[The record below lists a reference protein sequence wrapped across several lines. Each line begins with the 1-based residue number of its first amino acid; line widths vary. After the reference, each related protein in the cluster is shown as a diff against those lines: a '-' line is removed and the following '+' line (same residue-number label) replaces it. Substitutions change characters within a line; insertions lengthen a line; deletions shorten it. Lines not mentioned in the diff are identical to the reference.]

1 MSLNLDKLNVKVGF
15 EIHQQLN
22 TSTKLFCACDGKGSD
37 DAYDFDFIRVLR
49 PTKSELGDFDRAALF
64 EHAKMSSIKYYSK
77 VGYSCLV
84 EADEEPPHNVNKDAL
99 ETALLFSLALK
110 SNIVD
115 EIHVMRKLVIDGS
128 NVSGFQRTML
138 VSTGGY
144 LEVDNF
150 QKVGVQGICLE
161 EDAAKLISTTNPKF
175 KEYGLDRLGIPL
187 VEIALEP
194 ISGSPEEIVS
204 VALTL
209 GRLLRSSKRVTR
221 GIGSIRQ
228 DVNISVN
235 GGQVVE
241 VKGVQQLSQLVKVLE
256 YETKRQYGM
265 IKIAEEFSNRNIED
279 SFIGDKITD
288 VTSLFMNS
296 SSNVIKKILKTT
308 DPVIK
313 CIRLRK
319 LRGLVGYEPVK
330 DIRIGKELG
339 EFVRFFGLGGLF
351 HSDEL
356 PNYGITAQDI
366 KKIEESLDII
376 VGNED
381 AFIII
386 GGNRNKIDNLIG
398 PLIKRI
404 AQFKHGVIAE
414 TRAVTLDGTTIFSRP
429 RPGSSRMYPETD
441 IMPIPIEPELF
452 DKLKDKIPLPWND
465 LIKRIMK
472 KYELNKKLSE
482 QIFDSDYYDLFETI
496 VRVNTS
502 TSSTSTSSTTTSTSS
517 NLTPTFV
524 ASKLTEDI
532 VSLSRNNLD
541 KSLLTD
547 EMILEIFDRL
557 EKKLIAKESVILIF
571 EKLMKGESVS
581 VQEAI
586 NSLNL
591 IKMDDTEFHS
601 LLDKLF
607 NDNINIIKEKGPN
620 SMGVLM
626 GKSMAILRGKV
637 DGSKINDYLK
647 AKLDNFLK
655 DGRTT

>member
-1 MSLNLDKLNVKVGF
+1 MSLDIDNKLNVKVGF

-22 TSTKLFCACDGKGSD
+22 TSTKLFCDCNGKGSED
-37 DAYDFDFIRVLR
+37 VYDFDFIRVLR

-77 VGYSCLV
+77 IGYSCLV

-99 ETALLFSLALK
+99 ETVLLFSLALN
-110 SNIVD
+110 SNIAD

-150 QKVGVQGICLE
+150 KKVGVQGICLE

-194 ISGSPEEIVS
+194 ISGTPAEIVN

-241 VKGVQQLSQLVKVLE
+241 VKGVQQLSQLVKVLD
-256 YETKRQYGM
+256 YETKRQCGM
-265 IKIAEEFSNRNIED
+265 IKIAEEFKNRNIED
-279 SFIGDKITD
+279 SLIGDKIAD
-288 VTSLFMNS
+288 VTSLFINS
-296 SSNVIKKILKTT
+296 SSNVIKKILKSS
-308 DPVIK
+308 DPIIK

-319 LRGLVGYEPVK
+319 LRGLVGYEPVE

-356 PNYGITAQDI
+356 PNYGITADDI
-366 KKIEESLDII
+366 GNIEKSLDII
-376 VGNED
+376 PGSDD

-398 PLIKRI
+398 PLTKRI
-404 AQFKHGVIAE
+404 IQFKDGVIAE
-414 TRAVTLDGTTIFSRP
+414 TRSVTLDGTTIFSRP

-441 IMPIPIEPELF
+441 IMPIPIDIELISR
-452 DKLKDKIPLPWND
+452 LKDKIPLPWNE

-472 KYELNKKLSE
+472 KYGLNMKLSE
-482 QIFDSDYYDLFETI
+482 QIFDSDYYDLFEAI
-496 VRVNTS
+496 IQS
-502 TSSTSTSSTTTSTSS
+502 TSPSSTLS
-517 NLTPTFV
+517 PTFV

-541 KSLLTD
+541 KTLLTD
-547 EMILEIFDRL
+547 EMILEIFNRL
-557 EKKLIAKESVILIF
+557 EKGLIAKESVILIF

-591 IKMDDTEFHS
+591 TKMDDIELYS

-607 NDNINIIKEKGPN
+607 NDNINIIREKGAN
-620 SMGVLM
+620 SMGILM
-626 GKSMAILRGKV
+626 GKSMTVLRGKV
-637 DGSKINDYLK
+637 DGSKINNYLK
-647 AKLDNFLK
+647 GKLETFLK
-655 DGRTT
+655 DGSSM

>member
-1 MSLNLDKLNVKVGF
+1 MNLNLDKLNVKVGF

-22 TSTKLFCACDGKGSD
+22 TSTKLFCACNGKGSD
-37 DAYDFDFIRVLR
+37 DEYDFNFIRVLR

-64 EHAKMSSIKYYSK
+64 EHAKMSSIKYFSK
-77 VGYSCLV
+77 IGYSCLV

-144 LEVDNF
+144 LEVENF

-194 ISGSPEEIVS
+194 ISGTPEEIVN

-241 VKGVQQLSQLVKVLE
+241 VKGVQQLSQLVKVLD
-256 YETKRQYGM
+256 YEIKRQYGM
-265 IKIAEEFSNRNIED
+265 IKIAEEFRTRNIVD
-279 SFIGDKITD
+279 SFIGDKIID
-288 VTSLFMNS
+288 VTSLFLNS
-296 SSNVIKKILKTT
+296 SSNVMKKILKTS

-319 LRGLVGYEPVK
+319 LRGLVGYEPVN

-356 PNYGITAQDI
+356 PNYGITAHEI
-366 KKIEESLDII
+366 EKIEKSLDITI
-376 VGNED
+376 GNDD

-386 GGNRNKIDNLIG
+386 GGNRNKIDNLID

-404 AQFKHGVIAE
+404 IQFKLGVIAE
-414 TRAVTLDGTTIFSRP
+414 TRSVTLDGTTIFSRP

-441 IMPIPIEPELF
+441 IVPIPIEPELF
-452 DKLKDKIPLPWND
+452 DRLKDKIPLPWND

-472 KYELNKKLSE
+472 KYDLNKKLSE
-482 QIFDSDYYDLFETI
+482 QIFDSDYYDLFENI
-496 VRVNTS
+496 VRTDAFTS
-502 TSSTSTSSTTTSTSS
+502 TTSTTSKPHTT
-517 NLTPTFV
+517 LTPTFV

-532 VSLSRNNLD
+532 VSLTRNNLD

-557 EKKLIAKESVILIF
+557 EKQLIAKESVILIF

-591 IKMDDTEFHS
+591 TKMDDTELYS

-607 NDNINIIKEKGPN
+607 NDNITIIKEKGSN

-647 AKLDNFLK
+647 TKLETFLK
-655 DGRTT
+655 DGPPK

>member
-22 TSTKLFCACDGKGSD
+22 TSTKLFCDCSGKGSD
-37 DAYDFDFIRVLR
+37 DEYDFDFIRVLR

-77 VGYSCLV
+77 IGYSCLV
-84 EADEEPPHNVNKDAL
+84 EADEEPPHNVNYDAL
-99 ETALLFSLALK
+99 EPALLFSLALK

-144 LEVDNF
+144 LEVENF

-194 ISGSPEEIVS
+194 VSGTPEDIVN

-241 VKGVQQLSQLVKVLE
+241 VKGVQQLSQLVKVLD
-256 YETKRQYGM
+256 YEIKRQYGM

-279 SFIGDKITD
+279 SFIGDKVID
-288 VTSLFMNS
+288 VTSIFMNS
-296 SSNVIKKILKTT
+296 SSNVIKKILKTS

-330 DIRIGKELG
+330 DVRIGKELG

-356 PNYGITAQDI
+356 PHYGITAYEI
-366 KKIEESLDII
+366 EKIEKSLDIP
-376 VGNED
+376 VDSDD

-386 GGNRNKIDNLIG
+386 GGNRNRIDNLID

-404 AQFKHGVIAE
+404 IQFKLGVIAE

-441 IMPIPIEPELF
+441 IMPIQIKPELIER
-452 DKLKDKIPLPWND
+452 LKDKIPLPWNE

-496 VRVNTS
+496 VRTK
-502 TSSTSTSSTTTSTSS
+502 SSTASPTYRSAI
-517 NLTPTFV
+517 TPTFV

-532 VSLSRNNLD
+532 VSLARNNLD

-557 EKKLIAKESVILIF
+557 EKGLIAKESVILIF

-581 VQEAI
+581 VQKAI

-591 IKMDDTEFHS
+591 IQMNDTELYS

-607 NDNINIIKEKGPN
+607 NDNINIIKEKGSN

-647 AKLDNFLK
+647 TKLETFLK
-655 DGRTT
+655 DETSK

>member
-22 TSTKLFCACDGKGSD
+22 TSTKLFCDCSGKGSD
-37 DAYDFDFIRVLR
+37 DEYDFDFIRVLR

-77 VGYSCLV
+77 IGYSCLV
-84 EADEEPPHNVNKDAL
+84 EADEEPPHNVNYDAL

-144 LEVDNF
+144 LEVENF

-194 ISGSPEEIVS
+194 VSGTPEDIVN

-241 VKGVQQLSQLVKVLE
+241 VKGVQQLSQLVKVLD
-256 YETKRQYGM
+256 YEIKRQYGM

-279 SFIGDKITD
+279 SFIGDKIID
-288 VTSLFMNS
+288 VTSIFMNS
-296 SSNVIKKILKTT
+296 SSNVIKKILKTS

-330 DIRIGKELG
+330 DVRIGKELG

-356 PNYGITAQDI
+356 PNYGITAYEI
-366 KKIEESLDII
+366 EKIEKSLDIP
-376 VGNED
+376 VDSDD

-386 GGNRNKIDNLIG
+386 GGNRNRIDNLID

-404 AQFKHGVIAE
+404 IQFKLGVIAE

-441 IMPIPIEPELF
+441 IMPIPIKPELIER
-452 DKLKDKIPLPWND
+452 LKDKIPLPWNE

-496 VRVNTS
+496 VRTK
-502 TSSTSTSSTTTSTSS
+502 SSTASPTSRSAI
-517 NLTPTFV
+517 TPTFV

-532 VSLSRNNLD
+532 VSLARNNLD

-557 EKKLIAKESVILIF
+557 EKGLIAKESVILIF

-591 IKMDDTEFHS
+591 IQMNDTELYS

-607 NDNINIIKEKGPN
+607 NDNINIIKEKGSN

-647 AKLDNFLK
+647 TKLETFLK
-655 DGRTT
+655 DETSK

>member
-77 VGYSCLV
+77 IGYSCLV
-84 EADEEPPHNVNKDAL
+84 EADEEPPHNVNKEAL

-175 KEYGLDRLGIPL
+175 KEYGLDRLGTPL

-241 VKGVQQLSQLVKVLE
+241 VKGVQQLSQLVKVLD

-265 IKIAEEFSNRNIED
+265 IRIAEEFRNRNIED
-279 SFIGDKITD
+279 SFIGDKVID
-288 VTSLFMNS
+288 VTSLFVDS

-330 DIRIGKELG
+330 DIRMGKELG

-356 PNYGITAQDI
+356 PNYGITAQEID
-366 KKIEESLDII
+366 KIEKSLDIT
-376 VGNED
+376 VGNGD

-386 GGNRNKIDNLIG
+386 GGNRNKIDNLID

-404 AQFKHGVIAE
+404 IQFKHGVIAE

-441 IMPIPIEPELF
+441 IMPIPIEPEIF
-452 DKLKDKIPLPWND
+452 DKLKDKIPLPWNE

-496 VRVNTS
+496 VSVRA
-502 TSSTSTSSTTTSTSS
+502 SSSS
-517 NLTPTFV
+517 NLTPTFI

-557 EKKLIAKESVILIF
+557 EKELIAKESVILIF

-607 NDNINIIKEKGPN
+607 NDNINIIKEKGTN

-647 AKLDNFLK
+647 AKLETFLK
-655 DGRTT
+655 DGQPK

>member
-22 TSTKLFCACDGKGSD
+22 TSTKLFCACNSKGSD
-37 DAYDFDFIRVLR
+37 DEYDFDFIRVLR
-49 PTKSELGDFDRAALF
+49 PTKSELGDFDRAAIF
-64 EHAKMSSIKYYSK
+64 EHSKMSSIKYFSK
-77 VGYSCLV
+77 IGYSCLV
-84 EADEEPPHNVNKDAL
+84 EADEEPPHDVNKVAL

-115 EIHVMRKLVIDGS
+115 EIHIMRKLVIDGS

-144 LEVDNF
+144 LEVENF

-194 ISGSPEEIVS
+194 ISGTPEEIVN

-241 VKGVQQLSQLVKVLE
+241 VKGVQQLSQLVKVLD
-256 YETKRQYGM
+256 YEIKRQFGM
-265 IKIAEEFSNRNIED
+265 TKIAEEFSNRNIED
-279 SFIGDKITD
+279 SFIGDKIID
-288 VTSLFMNS
+288 ITSLFMNS
-296 SSNVIKKILKTT
+296 SSNVIKKILKTS

-356 PNYGITAQDI
+356 PNYGITAYEI
-366 KKIEESLDII
+366 EKIEKSLDITI
-376 VGNED
+376 GNDD

-386 GGNRNKIDNLIG
+386 GGNRNKIDNLID

-404 AQFKHGVIAE
+404 IQFKLGVIAE
-414 TRAVTLDGTTIFSRP
+414 TRSVTLDGTTIFSRP

-452 DKLKDKIPLPWND
+452 DRLKDKIPLPWNE
-465 LIKRIMK
+465 LITRIMK

-496 VRVNTS
+496 VRTNTS
-502 TSSTSTSSTTTSTSS
+502 SSPPSSPTT
-517 NLTPTFV
+517 LTPTFV

-532 VSLSRNNLD
+532 VSLARNNLD

-557 EKKLIAKESVILIF
+557 EKQLIAKESVILIF

-591 IKMDDTEFHS
+591 IKMDDTELHS

-607 NDNINIIKEKGPN
+607 NDNINIIKEKGSN

-647 AKLDNFLK
+647 TKLETFLK
-655 DGRTT
+655 DGPPK